1 MPVFGKHL
9 EKVLV
14 LGHNDLGRFGR
25 VHCAENVRAR
35 VRGRVQERA
44 DAGTRGIGHDSFRAM
59 ETADARLSAGENV
72 DLENE
77 LTHSGKPLF
86 YCWVVSLNLLTVLY
100 YKGHQKSSI
109 FHESLQFSIFGT
121 IRT

>member
-1 MPVFGKHL
+1 MPAFDKHL

-14 LGHNDLGRFGR
+14 LGHNDLGRFNR
-25 VHCAENVRAR
+25 VHCAENVCAR
-35 VRGRVQERA
+35 FRGRVQERA
-44 DAGTRGIGHDSFRAM
+44 DTGTRGIGYDRFRAVEM
-59 ETADARLSAGENV
+59 ADARLSAGENV

-77 LTHSGKPLF
+77 LAHSGKPLF

-100 YKGHQKSSI
+100 YRGHQKSSI
-109 FHESLQFSIFGT
+109 SRESLQFSTFGT